1 MTSLE
6 WQPGN
11 LYGRHR
17 EPEYNAI
24 SYTWGRW
31 RLDTSGDHEQQQQQQ
46 RVGEGSS
53 SSSEIYGIVIHNVKW
68 DIPPISPDHFT
79 VEEFRT
85 ALRRAAGRFY
95 PRSDGGD
102 GEFLWLDVACID
114 QRRGSEDDARLKKL
128 FWDPWF
134 TSLWT
139 LQESYLR
146 QNAVLLSREAQ
157 PLNQDCLGGLREL
170 ISFCENLSSYCAKV
184 LAVLALNALYKTVHS
199 RGLPALYSNNPLAA
213 YCAAGRREA
222 TDPSDYVY
230 KIQQIFHYR
239 LGRSEE
245 GLDPCTAGDD
255 HGCRRSLE
263 AQLGARLASSWWWK
277 LDSLR
282 GIRADTLSADKG
294 VAVGV
299 FKGRMCRYTTLQGLW
314 SKIVGPRDT
323 DDSRNARTRASA
335 PDTFHH
341 IGLDVKYG
349 GIEDVLDSDEPLIY
363 RTQGH
368 ARDIHPGDEQQAL
381 ASWLS
386 RHYGDCLRVLLLGK
400 IIDDVESRTFEVET
414 FNVGLLL
421 VQGMED
427 VQPIL
432 AALDTHQ
439 PWEDMEGCFV

>member
-1 MTSLE
+1 MVYFPLDAPGVILATE
-6 WQPGN
+6 RGATFTRGATPQPR
-11 LYGRHR
+11 LSGRPAGAHQLLR
-17 EPEYNAI
+17 EPQ
-24 SYTWGRW
+24 
-31 RLDTSGDHEQQQQQQ
+31 L
-46 RVGEGSS
+46 
-53 SSSEIYGIVIHNVKW
+53 
-68 DIPPISPDHFT
+68 
-79 VEEFRT
+79 
-85 ALRRAAGRFY
+85 L
-95 PRSDGGD
+95 
-102 GEFLWLDVACID
+102 
-114 QRRGSEDDARLKKL
+114 
-128 FWDPWF
+128 
-134 TSLWT
+134 
-139 LQESYLR
+139 LR
-146 QNAVLLSREAQ
+146 QSPRRPGFARRKRTIPVR
-157 PLNQDCLGGLREL
+157 
-170 ISFCENLSSYCAKV
+170 YMT
-184 LAVLALNALYKTVHS
+184 ALNALYKTVHS
-199 RGLPALYSNNPLAA
+199 RGLPALYSNNPLPA

-230 KIQQIFHYR
+230 EIQQIFHYR

-263 AQLGARLASSWWWK
+263 AQLGARLLEDWPMLSQMHVFATPVPPGTGWHPTLESQIPGGPGWGRLASSWWWK
-277 LDSLR
+277 LDSLC
-282 GIRADTLSADKG
+282 GIRADSLSADKG

-323 DDSRNARTRASA
+323 DDSSNARTRASA

-386 RHYGDCLRVLLLGK
+386 RHYGDCFRALLLGK

-421 VQGMED
+421 VQGNEEEVNSSSTFERIGFCYWRCDPLPSGMED

>member
-1 MTSLE
+1 MVYFPLDAPGVILATE
-6 WQPGN
+6 RGATFTRGATPQPR
-11 LYGRHR
+11 LSGRPAGAHQLLR
-17 EPEYNAI
+17 EPQ
-24 SYTWGRW
+24 
-31 RLDTSGDHEQQQQQQ
+31 L
-46 RVGEGSS
+46 
-53 SSSEIYGIVIHNVKW
+53 
-68 DIPPISPDHFT
+68 
-79 VEEFRT
+79 
-85 ALRRAAGRFY
+85 L
-95 PRSDGGD
+95 
-102 GEFLWLDVACID
+102 
-114 QRRGSEDDARLKKL
+114 
-128 FWDPWF
+128 
-134 TSLWT
+134 
-139 LQESYLR
+139 LR
-146 QNAVLLSREAQ
+146 QSPRRPGFARRKRTIPVL
-157 PLNQDCLGGLREL
+157 
-170 ISFCENLSSYCAKV
+170 YMT
-184 LAVLALNALYKTVHS
+184 ALNALYKTVHS

-239 LGRSEE
+239 LSRSEE

-323 DDSRNARTRASA
+323 DDSSNARTRASA

-421 VQGMED
+421 VQGNEEEVNSSSTFERIGFCYWRCDPLPSGMED